1 MMDDGSQG
9 TPYMASRFVQSQPP
23 SAALPIQAVGYLY
36 LCVLWSSQLLLN
48 FNSGPHFRSAL
59 SCSMSQ
65 LLL

>member
-48 FNSGPHFRSAL
+48 FNSGP
-59 SCSMSQ
+59 Q
-65 LLL
+65 L